1 MKRPTVAT
9 ARSRKAPSSTGR
21 RVPRDPIDPTPR
33 VIERKHVKD
42 AVRDSRRV
50 PKRGSPSKKK
60 PVPAKAASPSARQ
73 VGSAIGSVL
82 GKVIGKVEQTVA
94 KVMPKRTSAT
104 RTASK
109 RRTA

>member
-1 MKRPTVAT
+1 MKRPTVANS
-9 ARSRKAPSSTGR
+9 RSRKAPSSTGR

-50 PKRGSPSKKK
+50 PKRGSPSKKSQF
-60 PVPAKAASPSARQ
+60 PPRPLHRARQ

-109 RRTA
+109 RRTT